1 MTLVNEEF
9 DLEEEYNK
17 SDYIIAYS
25 YKNPVNE

>member
-9 DLEEEYNK
+9 DLEEEYNS
-17 SDYIIAYS
+17 SDYIIWFS

>member
-1 MTLVNEEF
+1 MTLVNEEY

-17 SDYIIAYS
+17 SDYIIWFS